1 MKKDLLL
8 EILVQELPYKFIPS
22 AISQLEIAFEKLFKE
37 NALSYKKI
45 NVYATPRRLAVLV
58 DELAVCQETVSK
70 NVKGPIISVAKNE
83 AGEYTP
89 AAIGFAKKNGV
100 DVSML
105 YEKDN
110 YIWVN
115 IETKGKTVAEIL
127 KENIQNLILKLQG
140 SHFMRWQYNTEKF
153 SRPIENVVALLDD
166 EIVELEILG
175 KKSTNKTLGHRYS
188 KNLELTIKNP
198 KSYIETL
205 RTGNVIV
212 NQEERRDLIIKLTKE
227 CAEKNNLVIKFD
239 NTGDLLEE
247 ITYITEYPVPV
258 ICEFNEKY
266 LQIPD
271 IVTTTVMISHQR
283 YFPLWN
289 KDGKLSNKF
298 ITIANYVGD
307 EFENIKAGNQRV
319 VVARLD
325 DGIFFFEEDTKTKL
339 IDKIDNLKGMT
350 FQKGLGTLYDKTQRI
365 IKLSDKIA
373 DKLNIKDK
381 TDILRC
387 AELSKCDLSTK
398 LVFEFTELQG
408 FIGEDYA
415 LFDKEKPEVAKGI
428 CEHYFPLNANSE
440 LPESIIGQV
449 VSIADKI
456 DTVCALFISTQGD
469 KKKKRPTGSNDP
481 LGARRAVIGI
491 IRIILENNL
500 NINLEEIIKTSLDML
515 SKEFNTSMEDCLL
528 EDIKD
533 FFNSRI
539 TFMFEKEISS
549 NVFNSIKS
557 FNSLENLSGYITK
570 AKILNKYQND
580 ENFSIIKENASRV
593 FKILKDNKF
602 EDIKEALFSTN
613 EEKELYKAIT
623 MHNVSPDNLEE
634 YIISL
639 NALIKPIINFF
650 DNVLVMDKDEKIK
663 NNRIALL
670 NKLRNKFNVVCEFDK
685 L

>member
-528 EDIKD
+528 GDIKD

-623 MHNVSPDNLEE
+623 MHNASPDNLEE

>member
-570 AKILNKYQND
+570 AKILNKYQDD

-602 EDIKEALFSTN
+602 EDITEALFSTN

-623 MHNVSPDNLEE
+623 MHNASPDNLEE

>member
-127 KENIQNLILKLQG
+127 KENIQNLILNLQG

-381 TDILRC
+381 TGILRC

-469 KKKKRPTGSNDP
+469 KKKKCPTGSNDP

-515 SKEFNTSMEDCLL
+515 SKEFNTGMEDCLL

-623 MHNVSPDNLEE
+623 MHNASPDNLEE

>member
-37 NALSYKKI
+37 NALAYKKI

-166 EIVELEILG
+166 EVVELEILG

-602 EDIKEALFSTN
+602 EDITEALFSTN

-623 MHNVSPDNLEE
+623 MHNASPDNLEE

>member
-1 MKKDLLL
+1 M
-8 EILVQELPYKFIPS
+8 
-22 AISQLEIAFEKLFKE
+22 
-37 NALSYKKI
+37 
-45 NVYATPRRLAVLV
+45 
-58 DELAVCQETVSK
+58 
-70 NVKGPIISVAKNE
+70 
-83 AGEYTP
+83 
-89 AAIGFAKKNGV
+89 
-100 DVSML
+100 
-105 YEKDN
+105 
-110 YIWVN
+110 
-115 IETKGKTVAEIL
+115 
-127 KENIQNLILKLQG
+127 
-140 SHFMRWQYNTEKF
+140 
-153 SRPIENVVALLDD
+153 
-166 EIVELEILG
+166 
-175 KKSTNKTLGHRYS
+175 
-188 KNLELTIKNP
+188 
-198 KSYIETL
+198 
-205 RTGNVIV
+205 
-212 NQEERRDLIIKLTKE
+212 
-227 CAEKNNLVIKFD
+227 
-239 NTGDLLEE
+239 
-247 ITYITEYPVPV
+247 
-258 ICEFNEKY
+258 
-266 LQIPD
+266 
-271 IVTTTVMISHQR
+271 
-283 YFPLWN
+283 
-289 KDGKLSNKF
+289 
-298 ITIANYVGD
+298 
-307 EFENIKAGNQRV
+307 
-319 VVARLD
+319 
-325 DGIFFFEEDTKTKL
+325 
-339 IDKIDNLKGMT
+339 
-350 FQKGLGTLYDKTQRI
+350 
-365 IKLSDKIA
+365 
-373 DKLNIKDK
+373 
-381 TDILRC
+381 
-387 AELSKCDLSTK
+387 
-398 LVFEFTELQG
+398 
-408 FIGEDYA
+408 
-415 LFDKEKPEVAKGI
+415 
-428 CEHYFPLNANSE
+428 NANSE

-528 EDIKD
+528 GDIKD

-623 MHNVSPDNLEE
+623 MHNASPDNLEE